1 LPVPRVASE
10 TNAAHSPHH
19 GLGSRRDARAEAK
32 QQSTP
37 FEALLDDTGAAPP
50 ASPRDHAERPRPRP
64 SSAADGAS
72 DIRPDRRVRDRHDN
86 RADTADGGD
95 RSESADAQQP
105 AAEAK
110 PEEKPEETSAAAA
123 ADTAD
128 ECNDQEET
136 AATDTIDA
144 TLLAAAADG
153 QAQQQ
158 PDVGEQAPAV
168 PVATLAQAPVGA
180 ADATDLAATA
190 DAAIEAAGAR
200 NAQVP
205 GASSGADVDAESGPE
220 KGVKNAADIGS
231 QEAAGVGAEGA
242 EADAEDETGHKRT
255 GEPNAANASGT
266 VDADKTPRA
275 KPSARA
281 EKAAAAA
288 GSDTAAPARP
298 GDNAEAAT
306 RAGADATGKS
316 EQAGADPVRPPTR
329 NTVQKPDDAA
339 TRLHAD
345 TPAGATADGSKPPI
359 DAAQLASVHPA
370 DRFANAV
377 SAAAAQ
383 GSAQAG
389 ATGSAAVPVAGLA
402 IEIAARAQAGN
413 NRFDIRLDPPELG
426 RIDVRLDVDRSGQVT
441 TRLVVEKAETLDL
454 LRRDAPELERAL
466 QQAGLK
472 TGDSGLQFA
481 LRDQTAGGQ
490 DSGEN
495 WRSNVAKL
503 VVSDPEMTAAE
514 TAAAGY
520 GRSLRLGTGIDI
532 RV

>member
-1 LPVPRVASE
+1 VPRVASE

-50 ASPRDHAERPRPRP
+50 PSPRDHAERPQPRP

-72 DIRPDRRVRDRHDN
+72 DIRPDRRVRDRHEN
-86 RADTADGGD
+86 RADTADGAD

-105 AAEAK
+105 AAEVK
-110 PEEKPEETSAAAA
+110 PEEKPEETSAA

-128 ECNDQEET
+128 ECNDQEEA

-144 TLLAAAADG
+144 TLLAPAADG

-158 PDVGEQAPAV
+158 PDVAEQAPAV
-168 PVATLAQAPVGA
+168 PVATLAQAPA
-180 ADATDLAATA
+180 RAPDATDLAAMA

-205 GASSGADVDAESGPE
+205 GVNSGADIDAESGLE

-242 EADAEDETGHKRT
+242 EAGAGDETGHKKT
-255 GEPNAANASGT
+255 GEPNAANASGA
-266 VDADKTPRA
+266 VDGDKTPRA

-281 EKAAAAA
+281 DKAAT
-288 GSDTAAPARP
+288 GPETAAPNRP
-298 GDNAEAAT
+298 AGDDAEAAA
-306 RAGADATGKS
+306 RAGAGATGKS
-316 EQAGADPVRPPTR
+316 EQAGADPVHPPTR

-339 TRLHAD
+339 ARLHAD
-345 TPAGATADGSKPPI
+345 TPAPATADGGKPPV
-359 DAAQLASVHPA
+359 DAAQLASLHPA

-377 SAAAAQ
+377 SAAAQ
-383 GSAQAG
+383 GNTQAG
-389 ATGSAAVPVAGLA
+389 AQAGSAAVPLAGLA
-402 IEIAARAQAGN
+402 IEIAARAQAGS